1 MKLGWASTFS
11 PITSTSSVYDINGDN
26 LETKLDKLLY
36 HQPGELVSI
45 HMNYSIGW
53 AGSQTVLWFRI
64 NLPKL
69 IKSPPKSFSIADRL
83 IIAGNSGDILRSNY
97 NISMINKF
105 VVGNYGGR
113 QILASIEFKNNL
125 FNISSRIVV
134 TEAYKLQ
141 VQF

>member
-1 MKLGWASTFS
+1 
-11 PITSTSSVYDINGDN
+11 
-26 LETKLDKLLY
+26 
-36 HQPGELVSI
+36 
-45 HMNYSIGW
+45 MNYSIGW

-113 QILASIEFKNNL
+113 QILGTCFGIPSIKNNL